1 MSIARVVDHLYTI
14 GRNDDKITVH
24 FLTSRTAFFLPI
36 FVVSGFCGVVVW
48 GAFHWRWNDNVISGL
63 IGGSIS
69 LIATTCFCVADDIT
83 RYVVTIEP
91 HIVSLQRHFEGIPV
105 GAKKTY
111 HRLVLTDLGV
121 YPHENRGVFRSPRRL
136 GRLCLWANGRSIQL
150 ESYFPIS
157 EGAALANDL
166 RAMGIQFTQTFP
178 AYDEDHLL
186 FAGSEDYVS
195 F

>member
-48 GAFHWRWNDNVISGL
+48 GAIHWQWNVNVISGL
-63 IGGSIS
+63 VGGSIS
-69 LIATTCFCVADDIT
+69 LIATACFSVADGIT

-91 HIVSLQRHFEGIPV
+91 NIVSLQRHFEGVPV

-111 HRLVLTDLGV
+111 HRLVLADLG
-121 YPHENRGVFRSPRRL
+121 NL
-136 GRLCLWANGRSIQL
+136 
-150 ESYFPIS
+150 
-157 EGAALANDL
+157 
-166 RAMGIQFTQTFP
+166 
-178 AYDEDHLL
+178 
-186 FAGSEDYVS
+186 
-195 F
+195 